1 MKLWMILLAPVI
13 CALIGWVT
21 NYIAVKMLFHP
32 KRPVKVGP
40 VTFFGIFPKRQ
51 KALAEKLG
59 EVISTEL
66 VNAGD
71 ACAMINDPE
80 MRARFDEM
88 LNDYMDRM
96 LRVRLVEAIPM
107 AAMFMTDE
115 TVAKIK
121 AALAP
126 EIERI
131 VPEII
136 CGATDALKE
145 RFDVKAIVKEKLEAF
160 SSDKLEEIL
169 MAVMRK
175 ELKFVEVV
183 GGVLGFLVGV
193 FQAVFFAL
201 GG

>member
-1 MKLWMILLAPVI
+1 MKLWMVLLAPVI
-13 CALIGWVT
+13 CGLIGWVT

-40 VTFFGIFPKRQ
+40 VVFFGIFPKRQ

-59 EVISTEL
+59 EVIATEL

-71 ACAMINDPE
+71 ACAMLQDPE
-80 MRARFDEM
+80 LRGKFDEL
-88 LNDYMDRM
+88 LNEYLDRM
-96 LRVRLVEAIPM
+96 LRQRLVEAIPM
-107 AAMFMTDE
+107 AAMFLNDE
-115 TVAKIK
+115 TVGKIK
-121 AALAP
+121 AALVP
-126 EIERI
+126 ELEKF
-131 VPEII
+131 VPEIL
-136 CGATDALKE
+136 CGASDALKE
-145 RFDVKAIVKEKLEAF
+145 RFDVKVIVREKLENF

-183 GGVLGFLVGV
+183 GGVLGFLVGL

-201 GG
+201 SS